1 MTPEELFEEKEHLVL
16 TAIKE
21 GFGSYLTA
29 SQVAENNNMEFDDL
43 VQVGKINLWEL
54 CLKHNPEKIGGF
66 NTYAVMTIKWKMIH
80 EVHEKGRMIKVSRAR
95 SPEERNRMQF
105 HSIDLHQGGEYENGF
120 FAVDPVNV
128 EEVVMN
134 TVQCE
139 ELLSGLSSEE
149 RLILV
154 KKSHGFT
161 DEEIAKEIGKD
172 RFTINRK
179 KRKAYK
185 KINPDYKRVIKGEI
199 RKKKN
204 HLLAQVI

>member
-16 TAIKE
+16 AAIKQ

-29 SQVAENNNMEFDDL
+29 SQVAENNNMELDDL
-43 VQVGKINLWEL
+43 VQIGKVKLWEL
-54 CLKHNPEKIGGF
+54 CLKHNPQKIGGF
-66 NTYAVMTIKWKMIH
+66 NTYAMMTIRWKIIN
-80 EVHEKGRMIKVSRAR
+80 EVHEKGKLIKVWREC
-95 SPEERNRMQF
+95 SPEERNKMQF
-105 HSIDLHQGGEYENGF
+105 HSIDLYCDGDYENGF

-134 TVQCE
+134 AVQCQ
-139 ELLSGLSSEE
+139 ELLSKLNSEE

-161 DEEIAKEIGKD
+161 DEEIGEELGKE

-179 KRKAYK
+179 KRNAYK

-199 RKKKN
+199 KKKKN
-204 HLLAQVI
+204 HLLQQVI

>member
-1 MTPEELFEEKEHLVL
+1 MTPEKLFEEKEHLVL

-43 VQVGKINLWEL
+43 VQVGKVKLWEL
-54 CLKHNPEKIGGF
+54 CLKHNPQKIGGF
-66 NTYAVMTIKWKMIH
+66 NTYAVLTIKWEIIN
-80 EVHEKGRMIKVSRAR
+80 EVHKKGRLIKVSKECK
-95 SPEERNRMQF
+95 PEERNKMQF
-105 HSIDLHQGGEYENGF
+105 HSIDLYCDGEYENGF
-120 FAVDPVNV
+120 FAVDPINV

-139 ELLSGLSSEE
+139 ELLSELNSEE

-172 RFTINRK
+172 RFTINRR
-179 KRKAYK
+179 KRNAYK

-204 HLLAQVI
+204 HLLQQVI